1 MTVVMDVAKVTS
13 KGQVTIPA
21 DVRDAMGVREGDKV
35 LLVRMDDGSVVI
47 RSSNLDA
54 LRRAQ
59 DAFAGAAVEAG
70 ISGEDELDDL
80 IGSIRAE
87 RAARRN

>member
-35 LLVRMDDGSVVI
+35 LFVRMDDGSVVI

-54 LRRAQ
+54 LRRAHEGDDRHQ
-59 DAFAGAAVEAG
+59 CDAVRHHIPFRQRGK
-70 ISGEDELDDL
+70 DD
-80 IGSIRAE
+80 
-87 RAARRN
+87 

>member
-35 LLVRMDDGSVVI
+35 LFVRMDDSSVVI